1 MSITPNVIDPRRAA
15 PPAATPNEDVD
26 PSEKLRKRV
35 HMGFA
40 ACVGVGLVIAV
51 CYIGGRVFAGN
62 GAHAATTA
70 TAKVAPPLKPA
81 TAPMRIET
89 VTKAL
94 LPPPPVVVPASEP
107 VKVQPLSRPAP
118 PAPPAPATEKPIGT
132 LVQGQTWSAVTPQT
146 GETYLQVI
154 ALGERFVG
162 TYVEELK
169 GKGLHPLVAPSPM
182 DGVYRILF
190 GPFKNRQS
198 RDDESRELEAAG
210 LQPMVQVY

>member
-15 PPAATPNEDVD
+15 PPAQDVD

-35 HMGFA
+35 HMSFA
-40 ACVGVGLVIAV
+40 ACVGIGLIIAV

-62 GAHAATTA
+62 RAHAATAA

-81 TAPMRIET
+81 PPPLRIET
-89 VTKAL
+89 VTKAM
-94 LPPPPVVVPASEP
+94 LPPPPVVVPASEAH
-107 VKVQPLSRPAP
+107 KAQPLSK
-118 PAPPAPATEKPIGT
+118 PAPAPLAPAPDKPTGS
-132 LVQGQTWSAVTPQT
+132 LVQGQTWTAVTPQT

-154 ALGERFVG
+154 ALSERFVG
-162 TYVEELK
+162 PYIEELK
-169 GKGLHPLVAPSPM
+169 GKGRHPLVASSPM
-182 DGVYRILF
+182 HGVYRILF

-198 RDDESRELEAAG
+198 RADERRELEAAG